1 MYEEMT
7 YENILQKMLD
17 RIPSDFDKREGSII
31 YDAIAPAAAELASL
45 YVELDVVLNE
55 TFADTASGE
64 YLDRRCAERGVL
76 RKEATYTTVQGEFT
90 PSTVDVVGE
99 RFRCGDLYYIATA
112 QDTLVCESSGS
123 EANGI
128 TGQLIPVDYI
138 EGLESASITRVLIPG
153 EEEESDDDLRTRYF
167 NSIDS
172 QAFGGNITDYEEK
185 TNDIDG
191 VGGVKVTPVW
201 NGGGTVLLTIIASD
215 YSVPSE
221 ALIGTVQ
228 TSIDGIAPI
237 GHVVTVQGV
246 QGVEITIDTQ
256 ITYQDG
262 WDWSSAGEY
271 IKAAIDEYFLSLAGS
286 WETENNLVVRISGI
300 EQKIL
305 ACSGVIDVQNTTLNG
320 NAANIQL
327 NVNEIPVRGDV
338 NGNG

>member
-1 MYEEMT
+1 MT

-17 RIPSDFDKREGSII
+17 RVPSDFDKREGSII
-31 YDAIAPAAAELASL
+31 YDAIAPAAAELAQL

-64 YLDRRCAERGVL
+64 YLERRCAERGVL
-76 RKEATYTTVQGEFT
+76 RKEATYVTVQGEFT

-99 RFRCGDLYYIATA
+99 RFRCGDFYYIATA

-138 EGLESASITRVLIPG
+138 EGLESANIIKVLIPG
-153 EEEESDDDLRTRYF
+153 EDEESDDDLRLRYY

-172 QAFGGNITDYEEK
+172 QAFGGNITDYVEK
-185 TNDIDG
+185 TNAIDG

-221 ALIGTVQ
+221 ALIGNVQ
-228 TSIDGIAPI
+228 TSIDDIAPI

-246 QGVEITIDTQ
+246 EGVEIAIDTQ

-262 WDWSSAGEY
+262 WDWASSGTY
-271 IKAAIDEYFLSLAGS
+271 IKAAIDEYFLSLAKT
-286 WETENNLVVRISGI
+286 WETETNIVVRISGI

-305 ACSGVIDVQNTTLNG
+305 GCQGVIDIQNTTLNG
-320 NAANIQL
+320 AAANIQL
-327 NVNEIPVRGDV
+327 EVNEIPVRGDV

>member
-1 MYEEMT
+1 MT

-17 RIPSDFDKREGSII
+17 RVPSDFDKREGSII
-31 YDAIAPAAAELASL
+31 YDAIAPAASELAQL

-76 RKEATYTTVQGEFT
+76 RKEATYTTVQGEFV
-90 PSTVDVVGE
+90 PSNVDVVGE
-99 RFRCGDLYYIATA
+99 RFRCGDFYYIATS

-138 EGLESASITRVLIPG
+138 EGLESASITKVLIPG
-153 EEEESDDDLRTRYF
+153 EDEESDDDLRLRYY

-185 TNDIDG
+185 TNAIDG

-201 NGGGTVLLTIIASD
+201 DGGGTVLLTIIASD
-215 YSVPSE
+215 YSVPTTE
-221 ALIGTVQ
+221 LITSVQ
-228 TSIDGIAPI
+228 ASIEDTAPI
-237 GHVVTVQGV
+237 GHVVTVKGV
-246 QGVEITIDTQ
+246 KGVKIAISTQ

-262 WDWSSAGEY
+262 WDWTSAGDY
-271 IKAAIDEYFLSLAGS
+271 IKSAIDEYFLSLAKT
-286 WETENNLVVRISGI
+286 WEGETNLIVRISGI

-305 ACSGVIDVQNTTLNG
+305 ACVGVLDVQNTTLNG
-320 NAANIQL
+320 AVANIQL
-327 NVNEIPVRGDV
+327 EVNEIPVRGEV
-338 NGNG
+338 NG